1 MYLQKILVVVF
12 VTIFL
17 VPPTRQ
23 SSHQTKRLLS
33 RDITAYTTMAML
45 NLARRGAQLAGVAG
59 ILGWSAQECL
69 YNVDGGERAV
79 IFDRFG
85 GVQAGVKGPG
95 THFKMP
101 YIQYPF
107 IYEVRAKPRV
117 INTTTG
123 TKDLQMVNISLRIL
137 SRPVPEKLFEI
148 HKEIGPDYDDKILP
162 SIAPEILKAAVAQY
176 NADQLLTEREAVS
189 QDIRDTLVE
198 RAEFFN
204 LTLDDVSITHLTFGK
219 EFEQAIEAKQ
229 VAQQEAERSKFIVA
243 KAEQEMKAT
252 VIRAEGESEAAVL
265 ITEALKNAGSAF
277 IQVRRIDTAKE
288 VAETLSRSRNVTYL
302 PSGGNMLL
310 GLNNA

>member
-1 MYLQKILVVVF
+1 M
-12 VTIFL
+12 
-17 VPPTRQ
+17 
-23 SSHQTKRLLS
+23 S
-33 RDITAYTTMAML
+33 ML
-45 NLARRGAQLAGVAG
+45 NLARTAAQLTIAAGTV
-59 ILGWSAQECL
+59 GWCAQECL

-85 GVQAGVKGPG
+85 GVQETVMGPG

-101 YIQYPF
+101 YIQYPY

-123 TKDLQMVNISLRIL
+123 TKDLQMVNISLRVL
-137 SRPVPEKLFEI
+137 SRPVPDMLFEI

-176 NADQLLTEREAVS
+176 NADQLLTQREAVS
-189 QDIRDTLVE
+189 ADIRDTLME
-198 RAEFFN
+198 RASSFN
-204 LTLDDVSITHLTFGK
+204 LVLDDVSITHLTFGK

-243 KAEQEMKAT
+243 KAEQEKKAA
-252 VIRAEGESEAAVL
+252 VIRAEGESESAML
-265 ITEALKNAGSAF
+265 ITSALKDSGDAF